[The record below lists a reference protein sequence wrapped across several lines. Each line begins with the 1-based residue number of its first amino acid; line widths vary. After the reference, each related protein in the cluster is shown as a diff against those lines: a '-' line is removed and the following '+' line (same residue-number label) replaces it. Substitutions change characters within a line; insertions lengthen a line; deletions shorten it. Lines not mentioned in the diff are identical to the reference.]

1 MQINLRLRFC
11 VEHVTALTARA
22 GNHENFHTLG
32 HVFRH
37 GARTLT
43 GFIIR
48 VGVHGHQPQRF
59 IGSVGHR
66 ISLPSMPSP
75 FRRDQL
81 SPEMQERYGFNRRP
95 IGRYVTISTIA
106 LVFLA
111 VLVFVTLML
120 GRDPVQYRLLTWEIK
135 AADRVDLAFEV
146 RAPADIDVTCVVRAQ
161 DSKRIDLGY
170 AEVAVPA
177 GEDYRL
183 VEYSLRTLAP
193 AYAAE
198 VLTCAQSGEPLRV
211 PGPQFPPGI
220 APPEQPWSSN

>member
-1 MQINLRLRFC
+1 
-11 VEHVTALTARA
+11 
-22 GNHENFHTLG
+22 
-32 HVFRH
+32 
-37 GARTLT
+37 
-43 GFIIR
+43 
-48 VGVHGHQPQRF
+48 
-59 IGSVGHR
+59 
-66 ISLPSMPSP
+66 MPSP

-95 IGRYVTISTIA
+95 VGRYVIIGVIA

-120 GRDPVQYRLLTWEIK
+120 ARDSVQYRLLTWEIK
-135 AADRVDLAFEV
+135 SPDRVDTTFEV
-146 RAPADIDVTCVVRAQ
+146 RAPVEMDVTCVVRAQ

-170 AEVAVPA
+170 AEVPVPA

-198 VLTCAQSGEPLRV
+198 VLTCVQSGEALRV